1 MTFDGETRAGIAG
14 VYQRH
19 DRAMEKR
26 AAVEA
31 SGARVLA
38 MADRRTA
45 SPNVMTICGRAKDFN
60 TRSPAPTSP
69 IRERNEN
76 D

>member
-1 MTFDGETRAGIAG
+1 MTFDSETRAGIAG

-19 DRAMEKR
+19 DRAVEKR

-45 SPNVMTICGRAKDFN
+45 SPNVMTMMRAG
-60 TRSPAPTSP
+60 
-69 IRERNEN
+69 
-76 D
+76 